1 MADINR
7 KRSAIWL
14 HFTPINGIQKAKCD
28 TRGKE
33 LSFAGGSTTNLASRL
48 RAKHPSI
55 STDIAKRQARFTS
68 KTIGENVVAVVE
80 PTAASASAET
90 TNNTVASA
98 NTANVAEPDR
108 PNAVSSASSSVIT
121 ADVTLMSNA
130 RKQSNSQSRL
140 TSFLTRPASIARKKR
155 LDGLVL
161 NMTVRDFQPFSVVE
175 DAGFREFVA
184 ALDPTYIL
192 PRRQDLSSDLLP
204 AKYSQAV
211 QQVKTVLT
219 AAEAICLTTDS

>member
-1 MADINR
+1 
-7 KRSAIWL
+7 
-14 HFTPINGIQKAKCD
+14 
-28 TRGKE
+28 
-33 LSFAGGSTTNLASRL
+33 
-48 RAKHPSI
+48 
-55 STDIAKRQARFTS
+55 
-68 KTIGENVVAVVE
+68 
-80 PTAASASAET
+80 
-90 TNNTVASA
+90 
-98 NTANVAEPDR
+98 
-108 PNAVSSASSSVIT
+108 
-121 ADVTLMSNA
+121 MSNA

-140 TSFLTRPASIARKKR
+140 TSFLTRPASIVRKKR

-219 AAEAICLTTDS
+219 AAEAICLTTDSWTSMCTQNYIAVTAHFVSADWHLESCLLECFQYGERHTADNLRDELMRVVNDWEIREKVVAVVTDNAANITAAVRLTGFKHLPCFAHTLNLVVQQAVHSIEPLKVKVK